1 MSVRGKWGGVNFRL
15 RAGAGQFLRKNF
27 ARMGEQGCGTGRKLA
42 GKPDGMTFWEKGLMF
57 PPATTQSQ
65 CKIKFIMENKIIRE
79 CVSFDHSLVFANAN
93 SADIPA
99 TSKGAA
105 YVTSLTGIYGQLVKA
120 GATQKP
126 VSVSA
131 QNALILALDKKLD
144 ILATI
149 ARACAADVPGFADSF
164 PRPAHFNPGEVLRT
178 ANVYLA
184 ALVPAPADDAAT
196 VAAKAARVQVFV
208 DHAQPATLVA
218 DLQAQVQAVGTVSGT
233 HEASREE
240 GVLSTAQIA
249 GLVGEGRKQR
259 NYLDAIFQTVYANI
273 PEKLAAWNSA
283 SHVEHSPHHPAVT
296 PTPAPT
302 STATK

>member
-1 MSVRGKWGGVNFRL
+1 
-15 RAGAGQFLRKNF
+15 
-27 ARMGEQGCGTGRKLA
+27 
-42 GKPDGMTFWEKGLMF
+42 
-57 PPATTQSQ
+57 
-65 CKIKFIMENKIIRE
+65 MENKIIRE
-79 CVSFDHSLVFANAN
+79 CASFDHSLVFANAN

-105 YVTSLTGIYGQLVKA
+105 YVANLTGIYGQLVKA
-120 GATQKP
+120 GTTQKSI
-126 VSVSA
+126 SVSA

-144 ILATI
+144 NLATI
-149 ARACAADVPGFADSF
+149 ARAYAADAPGFDDAF
-164 PRPAHFNPGEVLRT
+164 PRAAHLNPGEVLRT
-178 ANVYLA
+178 ANAYLS
-184 ALVPAPADDAAT
+184 ALVPAAADDAAT
-196 VAAKAARVQVFV
+196 VAAKATRVQVFV

-218 DLQAQVQAVGTVSGT
+218 DLQAQVAAIGTVSGM

-283 SHVEHSPHHPAVT
+283 SHVEHAPHHAAVT

-302 STATK
+302 GTATAK